1 MTAPALVLAAVGTED
16 APSRQTVRAV
26 AAQMMKLRPTVSVQP
41 ALISETG
48 CELRAA
54 VERLANQGADEIVV
68 VDLDVTSAIDSHPQL
83 VAELDD
89 LRTTYPLLRM
99 TMARPVGP
107 APELLNVLD
116 DRLRTALRLART
128 VELDA
133 LVLSLASG
141 GDIRGHGL
149 VSRRAR
155 QWSTHHK
162 LPCVV
167 AVADGSGP
175 NVAQAIGSLR
185 GQGRRHIAVGS
196 LFLAESATWAAQ
208 AELAKAQ
215 GAVAVSGPLGAD
227 ERLLDLVMARY
238 AYAAMDLLDPSSDAP
253 LHNVELHSEDDLIEL
268 LTHS

>member
-16 APSRQTVRAV
+16 ANSRSVVHTLAR
-26 AAQMMKLRPTVSVQP
+26 QMMKLRPSLAVQP
-41 ALISETG
+41 ATINETG
-48 CELRAA
+48 SDLRAS
-54 VERLANQGADEIVV
+54 VERLANQHADEIVI
-68 VDLDVTSAIDSHPQL
+68 VDLDVTSAIDSHPYLESALQ
-83 VAELDD
+83 D
-89 LRTTYPLLRM
+89 LKSTYPLLRM
-99 TMARPVGP
+99 SLARPVGP
-107 APELLNVLD
+107 APELLNILD
-116 DRLRTALRLART
+116 DRLRTALRQSRT

-133 LVLSLASG
+133 LVLSLPAG

-155 QWSTHHK
+155 QWSAHHK

-175 NVAQAIGSLR
+175 AVSQAIGSLR

-196 LFLAESATWAAQ
+196 LFLAESDVWNAQ
-208 AELAKAQ
+208 AELARAH

-238 AYAAMDLLDPSSDAP
+238 AYAAMDLLDPGSDAP

-268 LTHS
+268 LAHS